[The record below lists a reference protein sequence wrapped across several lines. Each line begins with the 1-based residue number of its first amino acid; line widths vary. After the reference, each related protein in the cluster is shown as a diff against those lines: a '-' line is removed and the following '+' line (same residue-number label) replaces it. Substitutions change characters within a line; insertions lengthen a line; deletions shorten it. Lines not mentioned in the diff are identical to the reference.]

1 MIGKNSHKVLKNYH
15 LYDEFTKTCKAA
27 ILEAVD
33 EILGSETKEK
43 IIKQGLKKIHKFFPV
58 EYVPFLQYAVEKNLK
73 KKIYDQIYL
82 VTKNNLKIKNNF
94 YIDRTLN
101 FRIHYPY
108 EIEKKSKMTRQIYRC
123 MNLANYNNVKEEYAL
138 AKNKSLNYKFDST
151 DIAKINYFKTNN
163 ESAYLHSPHKDTWFG
178 HSTEGI
184 NLWWAITPVNELNGL
199 MLFKD
204 IYRFNIK
211 HEKRPAYVKDKYN
224 LGKVI
229 VPSMS
234 AGELLVFDPEILHAS
249 RLNTSDNTRIVISGR
264 INEKKP
270 KFYGHSKENKEPFWL
285 LSEDVK
291 NNIYNKDFVFQREK
305 KNIVN
310 IKKIEPKKNTIK
322 EIILNQKIKTNKN
335 YRLFKASEI
344 NKSKKI
350 LLRFSNFKIGLL
362 KRSSKIFAF
371 NAICPHLQF
380 NLLNTDGDKNSL
392 VCPGH
397 GLKFNLKNGVSS
409 CKKFKIKVFNVIN
422 KNGYYYL
429 KT

>member
-1 MIGKNSHKVLKNYH
+1 
-15 LYDEFTKTCKAA
+15 
-27 ILEAVD
+27 
-33 EILGSETKEK
+33 
-43 IIKQGLKKIHKFFPV
+43 
-58 EYVPFLQYAVEKNLK
+58 
-73 KKIYDQIYL
+73 
-82 VTKNNLKIKNNF
+82 
-94 YIDRTLN
+94 
-101 FRIHYPY
+101 
-108 EIEKKSKMTRQIYRC
+108 
-123 MNLANYNNVKEEYAL
+123 
-138 AKNKSLNYKFDST
+138 
-151 DIAKINYFKTNN
+151 
-163 ESAYLHSPHKDTWFG
+163 
-178 HSTEGI
+178 
-184 NLWWAITPVNELNGL
+184 

-204 IYRFNIK
+204 IYKFNIK

-229 VPSMS
+229 VPGMS

-322 EIILNQKIKTNKN
+322 EIILNQKIKTNEN

-350 LLRFSNFKIGLL
+350 LLRFSNFNIGLL
-362 KRSSKIFAF
+362 NRSSKIFAF

-422 KNGYYYL
+422 KNGYCYL